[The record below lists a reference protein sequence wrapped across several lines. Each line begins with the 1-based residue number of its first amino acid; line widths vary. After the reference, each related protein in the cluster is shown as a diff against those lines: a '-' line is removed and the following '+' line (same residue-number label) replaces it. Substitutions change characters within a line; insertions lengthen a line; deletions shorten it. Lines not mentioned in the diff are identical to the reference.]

1 METLDNKNA
10 LAQLFTLWSEQDEPP
25 IIELLD
31 INQKPVG
38 ALYLS
43 KFREKSPI
51 VISET
56 NNQERWYFYCD
67 GIGIYFSFYKKL
79 SR

>member
-1 METLDNKNA
+1 MTCSNTSA
-10 LAQLFTLWSEQDEPP
+10 LTALFTAWLEQPDAP

-38 ALYLS
+38 ALYLG
-43 KFREKSPI
+43 KFRDKGQI

-56 NNQERWYFYCD
+56 NNTERYYFYCD
-67 GIGIYFSFYKKL
+67 GVGIYFSYYKKL
-79 SR
+79 TK

>member
-1 METLDNKNA
+1 MEEGKS
-10 LAQLFTLWSEQDEPP
+10 LAQLFTLWIEQPNPP

-38 ALYLS
+38 ALYLG
-43 KFREKSPI
+43 KFREKSQI

-56 NNQERWYFYCD
+56 NNQERYYLYCD
-67 GIGIYFSFYKKL
+67 GVGIYFSFFKKL
-79 SR
+79 YT

>member
-1 METLDNKNA
+1 METEAA
-10 LAQLFTLWSEQDEPP
+10 LTQLITLWLEQPEPP

-31 INQKPVG
+31 INQRPVG
-38 ALYLS
+38 ALYLN
-43 KFREKSPI
+43 KFRDKGKF

-56 NNQERWYFYCD
+56 NNKERYYFYCD

-79 SR
+79 NK

>member
-1 METLDNKNA
+1 METKNS
-10 LAQLFTLWSEQDEPP
+10 LTQLFTLWSELEEPP

-31 INQKPVG
+31 INHKPIG
-38 ALYLS
+38 ALYLN

-56 NNQERWYFYCD
+56 NNNERWYFYCD
-67 GIGIYFSFYKKL
+67 GIGVYFSFFKKL
-79 SR
+79 NN

>member
-1 METLDNKNA
+1 MNQHSLVTLFQA
-10 LAQLFTLWSEQDEPP
+10 LSEAEQPPTP

-38 ALYLS
+38 ALYLDNL
-43 KFREKSPI
+43 KYKNF

-56 NNQERWYFYCD
+56 NNLEKYYLYYQ
-67 GIGIYFSFYKKL
+67 GMGIYFSFYRKIQG
-79 SR
+79 

>member
-1 METLDNKNA
+1 MTYSNTQA
-10 LAQLFTLWSEQDEPP
+10 LTTLFTAWLEQPDAP

-38 ALYLS
+38 ALYLG
-43 KFREKSPI
+43 KFRDKGQI

-56 NNQERWYFYCD
+56 NNTERYYFYCD
-67 GIGIYFSFYKKL
+67 GVGIYFSYYKKL
-79 SR
+79 NR

>member
-1 METLDNKNA
+1 MESVSMLTELFHSFLD
-10 LAQLFTLWSEQDEPP
+10 LEHPP

-38 ALYLS
+38 ALYLD
-43 KFREKSPI
+43 KMKYKNLL
-51 VISET
+51 ISET
-56 NNQERWYFYCD
+56 TNSEKYLFYCE

-79 SR
+79 SSS

>member
-1 METLDNKNA
+1 MTCSDNAQA
-10 LAQLFTLWSEQDEPP
+10 LTNLFTIWLEQPDSP

-38 ALYLS
+38 ALYLN
-43 KFREKSPI
+43 KFREKGQI

-56 NNQERWYFYCD
+56 NNTERYYFYCD
-67 GIGIYFSFYKKL
+67 GVGIYFSYYKKL
-79 SR
+79 NR